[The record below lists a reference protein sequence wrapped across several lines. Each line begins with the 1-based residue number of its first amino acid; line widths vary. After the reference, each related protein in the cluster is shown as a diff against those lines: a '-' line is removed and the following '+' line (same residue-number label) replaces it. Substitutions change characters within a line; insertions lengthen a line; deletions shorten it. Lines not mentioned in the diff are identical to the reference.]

1 MMLKFGKPHSGADFS
16 DGDDDQLFVSPSRIS
31 PSHVSPSLL
40 APSQAVSAGDAP
52 QPTPIVLP
60 DEAVEAEAA
69 NAQSGPG
76 GPGSV
81 VALTSGGITIN
92 LIFDAAAMAAPASF
106 RAGIQQAASILTASI
121 SDQITVNLKIDYSNT
136 GGGAAGGPDSGLYEP
151 YSVVRA
157 DLVNNATAG
166 DTTFNA
172 LPTGSTFQGQ
182 SNVAVW
188 NAQLKLWGILGA
200 NDTTT
205 DDGSAT
211 FATDIN
217 PNLLVGVALHEL
229 THAMGRVPYG
239 PPYGSSPDI
248 FDFDRFTSQGNR
260 LIQGTATAPAA
271 YFSLDGG
278 VTKLADYG
286 QTSDS
291 SDFLNSGVQGS
302 SDPFNEFYSGGTI
315 QSLTSVDLAQLDAL
329 GFHLTVNTTTVIELL
344 GSTSLVKVGNSY
356 YLDANSTGSG
366 PLLKISGAGVV
377 AGQYGTWA
385 PIGAEQTA
393 GGYDVAWKDP
403 VSGQYSVWR
412 TDSNGNYL
420 SNLVGQVA
428 GTNTAL
434 ESLETTFHQD
444 LNGDGIIGLP
454 TSTLIESA
462 GATELAQAGGNYFLE
477 SISTGSGPVL
487 KISSAAV
494 VAGQYGTWAPIGAE
508 QTAGG
513 YDVAWKDPVSGQYSV
528 WSTDSN
534 GNYLSNLIAQVS
546 GTNTTLESLET
557 IFHQDLNGDGNI
569 GVPTP
574 AATVI
579 ESAGSTEL
587 ALVGS
592 NYFLEAVTTGSGP
605 VLKLSGAAV
614 VAGQYGTWAPI
625 GAEQTAGGYDV
636 AWKDSVG
643 GQYSVWST
651 DGNGNYLSNLVGQ
664 VAGTNTS
671 LEALETTFHQDL
683 NGDGIIGVPTPTA
696 TVIEALGSTSLVQV
710 GSNYYLEAISTGSGP
725 VLKISGATVV
735 AGQYGTWAPIG
746 AEQTAGGYDVAWKDP
761 VSGQYSAWSTDS
773 NGNYLSNLVG
783 QVAGTNT
790 ALEALETAF
799 HQDLNGDGTVGIPS
813 AVVAGTSATNSL
825 TEPHRPDTAGIG
837 NDSFHFRADLGT
849 PTADA
854 VNMSPLYLGDL
865 LSVQT
870 GEWAEFVNS
879 RFSAAQEALHSTIEV
894 RDAITNDLDHNS
906 ATHAAANIGDLL
918 AGHFLIR

>member
-1 MMLKFGKPHSGADFS
+1 LRIGDWGTMLKFAKPHNGSDFS
-16 DGDDDQLFVSPSRIS
+16 DGDDDQLFIS
-31 PSHVSPSLL
+31 PSPMN
-40 APSQAVSAGDAP
+40 PSQAISAGDTP

-60 DEAVEAEAA
+60 DEAVEAQAA

-106 RAGIQQAASILTASI
+106 RAGIQQAASMLTASI

-136 GGGAAGGPDSGLYEP
+136 GGGAAGGPDGGLYEP
-151 YSVVRA
+151 YSTVRA
-157 DLVNNATAG
+157 DLINNATPG
-166 DTTFNA
+166 DTAFNA

-239 PPYGSSPDI
+239 PPYDASPDI
-248 FDFDRFTSQGNR
+248 FDFYRFTSAGNR
-260 LIQGTATAPAA
+260 LIQGSATAPAA

-329 GFHLTVNTTTVIELL
+329 GFHLTANTTTVIEAL
-344 GSTSLVKVGNSY
+344 GSTSLVQVGSNY
-356 YLDANSTGSG
+356 YLKAISSGSG
-366 PLLKISGAGVV
+366 PELKISGAAVV
-377 AGQYGTWA
+377 SGQYGSWA

-393 GGYDVAWKDP
+393 GGYDVAWKDA
-403 VSGQYSVWR
+403 VSGQYSVWG

-420 SNLVGQVA
+420 SNLVGQVT
-428 GTNTAL
+428 GTNAVL

-454 TSTLIESA
+454 TSTVIESA
-462 GATELAQAGGNYFLE
+462 GSTELAQAGSNYFLE
-477 SISTGSGPVL
+477 AISTGSGPVL
-487 KISSAAV
+487 KISGAAVVAGQYGTWAPIGAEQTASGYDVAWKDPASGQYSVWSTDSNGNYLSNLIGQVSGTNTSLESLETTFHQDLNGDGIVGLPTPPTTIIESAGSTELALVGSNYFLEAISTGNGPVLKLSGAAVVAGQYGTWAPIGAEQTASGYDVAWKDPVSGQYSVWSTDGNGNYLSNLVGQVAGTNTSLEALETTFHQDLNRDGTIGVPTPTTTVIEALGSTSLVQVGSNYDLEAISSGSGPELKISGAAV

-534 GNYLSNLIAQVS
+534 GNYLSNL
-546 GTNTTLESLET
+546 
-557 IFHQDLNGDGNI
+557 
-569 GVPTP
+569 
-574 AATVI
+574 
-579 ESAGSTEL
+579 
-587 ALVGS
+587 
-592 NYFLEAVTTGSGP
+592 
-605 VLKLSGAAV
+605 
-614 VAGQYGTWAPI
+614 
-625 GAEQTAGGYDV
+625 
-636 AWKDSVG
+636 
-643 GQYSVWST
+643 
-651 DGNGNYLSNLVGQ
+651 VGQ
-664 VAGTNTS
+664 VAGTNTT
-671 LEALETTFHQDL
+671 LEALETT
-683 NGDGIIGVPTPTA
+683 
-696 TVIEALGSTSLVQV
+696 
-710 GSNYYLEAISTGSGP
+710 
-725 VLKISGATVV
+725 
-735 AGQYGTWAPIG
+735 
-746 AEQTAGGYDVAWKDP
+746 
-761 VSGQYSAWSTDS
+761 
-773 NGNYLSNLVG
+773 
-783 QVAGTNT
+783 
-790 ALEALETAF
+790 F

-813 AVVAGTSATNSL
+813 AVVAGTSGTNSL
-825 TEPHRPDTAGIG
+825 SELHHPDAAGIFG
-837 NDSFHFRADLGT
+837 DSFHFRADFGAS
-849 PTADA
+849 TADA
-854 VNMSPLYLGDL
+854 AKMSPVHLGDV

-870 GEWAEFVNS
+870 GEWVELVSS
-879 RFSAAQEALHSTIEV
+879 RHSAAQDALHSTIEV
-894 RDAITNDLDHNS
+894 QDSVTNDPDHHS
-906 ATHAAANIGDLL
+906 ATRVAANIDDLH